1 MIYITVLC
9 QSATNGTALDLST
22 PHFGSY
28 CVSQEEN
35 VKFRAALAGAAGGPG
50 EQKARGRT
58 QRL

>member
-50 EQKARGRT
+50 EQKARGR
-58 QRL
+58 L